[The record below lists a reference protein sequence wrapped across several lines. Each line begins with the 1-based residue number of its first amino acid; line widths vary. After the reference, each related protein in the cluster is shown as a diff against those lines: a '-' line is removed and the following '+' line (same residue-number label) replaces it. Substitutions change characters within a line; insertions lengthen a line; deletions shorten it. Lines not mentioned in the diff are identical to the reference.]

1 MNMNKKDINIG
12 SIDITLK
19 EVIEKRKDNNE
30 DDENDQSMY
39 LQSWIGLCFE
49 KNVS

>member
-1 MNMNKKDINIG
+1 MNMNKKEINIG

-30 DDENDQSMY
+30 DDEND
-39 LQSWIGLCFE
+39 
-49 KNVS
+49 